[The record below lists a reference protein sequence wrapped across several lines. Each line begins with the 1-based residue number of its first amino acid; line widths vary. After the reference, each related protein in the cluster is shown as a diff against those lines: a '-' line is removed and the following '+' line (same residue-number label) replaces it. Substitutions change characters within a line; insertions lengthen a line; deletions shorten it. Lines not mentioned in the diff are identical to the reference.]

1 MAHIANKIDAKDK
14 KLAEV
19 LSGQRYKIDV
29 FQREY
34 RWQRTQIEA
43 LISDLSL
50 GFLKSYKDGD
60 SIENSNSYDC
70 YYMGP
75 IVVCQDEKGD
85 LSIVDGQQRLTSFTL
100 LLIYLNHLQKEL
112 NIDDNLSFDINS
124 YLYVKKGGK
133 KTLVLNIDS
142 RNSTMEQLLVEP
154 NNVFID
160 ESITESLESNQNLV
174 SRYEDISILLPFEIK
189 KAEVLPIFVEWLLHN
204 VVLVE
209 VKAYSIENAYSIF
222 ETMNDRGLTLNPTEI
237 LKGYLLSKIVE
248 NHSEN
253 EDKAEEVN
261 AFWTGRIQEIKSKTA
276 VDSADLDFLRSWLRA
291 KYAES
296 QRMKKVGSENEDFE
310 SIGTQFHT
318 WVKNNTKRMNLKDT
332 DDYYY
337 FIRSDFDFY
346 SSLYLRINNYKKQ
359 EIQEFRDIYINEY
372 FTIADSLSYPLYL
385 SPISKIDDDAAIT
398 NKIQIVAG
406 FIDRYVNIRT
416 LRSKTISQ
424 SSIRNSIYEIVKQ
437 IRNVDTSKL
446 QEILSEELQKQL
458 SGIDVH
464 YSILPMNNSGYY
476 HYFYARVL
484 DYLNTV
490 DDFKS
495 LLRSKKQNS
504 YVLTRI
510 FSLEDFGNEFDEPT
524 LYAYLNS
531 VSNFCIIRRYDVEQY
546 PFEGTVADKLTF
558 LQDKD
563 YLLGMDINGIS
574 SALNFVSQKDNF
586 IQNITKKI
594 WNSELRF

>member
-14 KLAEV
+14 KLSEL

-50 GFLKSYKDGD
+50 GFLKSYNVGD

-75 IVVCQDEKGD
+75 IVVCQDEKGE

-112 NIDDNLSFDINS
+112 AIDDNLSFDINS

-276 VDSADLDFLRSWLRA
+276 SDSADLDFFRSWLRA

-296 QRMKKVGSENEDFE
+296 QRLKKVGSENEDFE
-310 SIGTQFHT
+310 NIGTQFHT

-332 DDYYY
+332 DDYYF

-359 EIQEFRDIYINEY
+359 GIKEFRDIYINEY

-385 SPISKIDDDAAIT
+385 APISKIDDDATIT
-398 NKIQIVAG
+398 NKIQIIAR

-437 IRNVDTSKL
+437 IRNVDTSRL
-446 QEILSEELQKQL
+446 QEILSEELQKQI

-464 YSILPMNNSGYY
+464 YSILPMSNSGYY

-484 DYLNTV
+484 DYLNTA

-495 LLRSKKQNS
+495 LIRSKKQNS

-510 FSLEDFGNEFDEPT
+510 FSLEDFGNKFDEPT
-524 LYAYLNS
+524 LYAYFNS
-531 VSNFCIIRRYDVEQY
+531 VSNFCLIRRGDVEQY
-546 PFEGTVADKLTF
+546 PCESTVSDKLTF
-558 LQDKD
+558 LQKND